1 MSPNLSPGLS
11 LVCRCFVAKKNQ
23 ANIGFS
29 WILGG
34 WMDGGGG
41 WVGMGGYMGRNTKIK
56 MKRDTPLSEPVAL
69 VAVPFL

>member
-34 WMDGGGG
+34 WMVVVVGG
-41 WVGMGGYMGRNTKIK
+41 WVWVGIWVETQK
-56 MKRDTPLSEPVAL
+56 
-69 VAVPFL
+69 